1 MRSPP
6 SLRPR
11 RPVSPQQVESQR
23 LQLQRLQV
31 RLGAFMVRGDG
42 SMAVLAAAVVA
53 LALLALSFR

>member
-1 MRSPP
+1 MRSPR

-11 RPVSPQQVESQR
+11 RPVSPQQVEPQR
-23 LQLQRLQV
+23 LQIQRLQV